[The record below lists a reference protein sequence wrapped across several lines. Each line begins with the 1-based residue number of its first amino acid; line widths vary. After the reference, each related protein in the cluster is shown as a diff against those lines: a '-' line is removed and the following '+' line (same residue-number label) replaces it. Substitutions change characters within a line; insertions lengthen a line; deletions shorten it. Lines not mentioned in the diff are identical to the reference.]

1 MTRRLNIKERQTND
15 EHSVDAD
22 PDFVCGRRAKKA
34 QETIWEKQQEQAQ
47 AAEVQSKNK
56 QALCSSAHIF
66 KLKMCKDRKTPNDG
80 LQLQRAISIQ
90 AERKEIT

>member
-1 MTRRLNIKERQTND
+1 MTRRLDIKERQTND

-22 PDFVCGRRAKKA
+22 LDFICGRRAKKA

-66 KLKMCKDRKTPNDG
+66 KLRCPRIEG
-80 LQLQRAISIQ
+80 V
-90 AERKEIT
+90 ERLS